1 MARTSVT
8 EVKKIIET
16 DMSDTD
22 IQSYIDS
29 ANALVD
35 STIVSKLGDVL
46 LEQIE
51 KWLTAHLMAST
62 REQMVK
68 TGKGGP
74 ASATFY
80 GYGEG
85 KGLEHT
91 PYGQQVVSLDF
102 TGTLKRIS
110 EGKSALMF
118 EAL

>member
-1 MARTSVT
+1 MARTSAI
-8 EVKKIIET
+8 EIKKIIET
-16 DMSDTD
+16 DISDMD

-29 ANALVD
+29 ATAFID
-35 STIVSKLGDVL
+35 GTIADKLHDTL
-46 LEQIE
+46 LTQIE

-68 TGKGGP
+68 TGKGGT

-91 PYGQQVVSLDF
+91 PYGQQAVSLDF

-110 EGKSALMF
+110 EGKAKLTF